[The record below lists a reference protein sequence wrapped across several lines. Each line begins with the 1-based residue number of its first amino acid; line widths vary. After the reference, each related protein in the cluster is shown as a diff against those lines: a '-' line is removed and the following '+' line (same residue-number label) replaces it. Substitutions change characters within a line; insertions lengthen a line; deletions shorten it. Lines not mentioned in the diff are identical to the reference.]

1 MIRDFIQNIKLTK
14 YTNEPYIIFDIG
26 SQDCTQSIEFY
37 KEFPNSK
44 IYAFVS
50 NSNNSNT
57 LEQYKKYTKPYSDR
71 ITIIEGYLW
80 DYDGDLPFPPIN
92 QQNII
97 KSTQCHRLDS
107 LMNKYGIS
115 KVDLL
120 WINMPYNQKFAEVSV
135 LKGLGK
141 HLHYGII
148 IRTDVTETTIKEL
161 IGGWYLRS

>member
-1 MIRDFIQNIKLTK
+1 MIRDFIQNTKLTK

-50 NSNNSNT
+50 NSNT
-57 LEQYKKYTKPYSDR
+57 LESYKKYTTPYSDR
-71 ITIIEGYLW
+71 ITIIEGLLS
-80 DYDGDLPFPPIN
+80 DYDGDIRLNSIN
-92 QQNII
+92 QQNTI
-97 KSTQCHRLDS
+97 KSLQCHRLDT

-120 WINMPYNQKFAEVSV
+120 WINMPYNQKLAEVSV